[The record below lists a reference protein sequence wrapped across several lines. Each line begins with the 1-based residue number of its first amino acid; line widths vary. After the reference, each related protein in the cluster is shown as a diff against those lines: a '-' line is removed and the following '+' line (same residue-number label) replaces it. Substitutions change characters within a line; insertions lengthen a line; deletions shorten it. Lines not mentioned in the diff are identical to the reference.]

1 MLELEFTELGDLI
14 SKHIFSGSDKTSM
27 FRLLLSLIGF
37 WSFAA
42 FAVPCD
48 CEVRVHSPLTGPH
61 KMEPVVIKTYQLE
74 EFSNFSIK
82 NVQQCRTLCLEAYE
96 KDIPADRLSALLVTY
111 SMQLIEQKAVGY
123 NCTGLTTLK
132 YPVRVKA
139 RLGAKGLGN
148 VADVVQV
155 ISHEEVCF

>member
-1 MLELEFTELGDLI
+1 
-14 SKHIFSGSDKTSM
+14 M
-27 FRLLLSLIGF
+27 FKYVLSLIGF

-42 FAVPCD
+42 FAIPCD
-48 CEVRVHSPLTGPH
+48 CEVRVHSPLTGSH
-61 KMEPVVIKTYQLE
+61 RMEPVVIKNYQLE
-74 EFSNFSIK
+74 EFSTINKK
-82 NVQQCRTLCLEAYE
+82 NIQECRESCLSEYQ
-96 KDIPADRLSALLVTY
+96 KDMPAERLNALLITY

-139 RLGAKGLGN
+139 KLASNGLGN

-155 ISHEEVCF
+155 ISHEEVCFDN